1 MLPDAESGLVLAA
14 GAFRSAQSRLYRQS
28 TLCGP
33 HRQRKLG
40 KGGRKQR
47 FLRQFRVLII
57 LAETGNDSIIN
68 LVRPTYRLALT
79 RLMVGSIP
87 TSLFISRTNTL
98 RIKAQRRANLH

>member
-1 MLPDAESGLVLAA
+1 MLPDAESGLLLAA
-14 GAFRSAQSRLYRQS
+14 GPFRSAQSRLYRQS

-68 LVRPTYRLALT
+68 LVRPTYPFGSDKV
-79 RLMVGSIP
+79 MVGSIP
-87 TSLFISRTNTL
+87 TSLFISRTRTL
-98 RIKAQRRANLH
+98 RTKA